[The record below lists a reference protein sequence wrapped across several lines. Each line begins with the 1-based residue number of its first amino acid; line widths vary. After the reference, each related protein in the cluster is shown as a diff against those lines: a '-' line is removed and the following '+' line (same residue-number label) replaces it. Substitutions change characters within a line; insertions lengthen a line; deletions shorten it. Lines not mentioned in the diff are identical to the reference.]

1 MHMARCG
8 NVRFDRRAV
17 ALALLALL
25 AAPAGLLAQGIDRT
39 KLAGVVVDDAQATL
53 TGEWKPST
61 SVQPFIDAG
70 YIHDDNTA
78 KGQRQV
84 RFATKLPKA
93 GEYEVRISYSTGGSR
108 ATNVPVEIHFA
119 GGMKTVKVDQR
130 KSPPGGAPFLSL
142 GKFRF
147 EAEAVVVISNK
158 DTDGHVI
165 VDAVQFLLPEQLAAA
180 KKQDA
185 SFKTAAVAKKPAA
198 KKKKPAR
205 PKQQVAVWK
214 KPDRQPVVKLS
225 SDQLDVLVT
234 RALGK
239 VPVAPPLDDEPFL
252 RRASLDLIGRQPS
265 PAEMDKFLADK
276 SPRKRAAAIDRL
288 LASDEFGKNWANY
301 WSDVISYR
309 TPQPQLTFLN
319 YTPLKK
325 WLAERFNA
333 GAGWDEIT
341 WKLITATGK
350 VKDNP
355 AATFIGFHEANTE
368 RITGETARVF
378 LGVQLTC
385 AECHDHKFESW
396 EQNQFHHLA
405 AFFARTQATLPHNDS
420 GGVEVKSKAKGEHR
434 LPDGKKQEIAP
445 AFFEADPLPMG
456 LSDIERRKALA
467 DWLTSGKSE
476 FFALAYTNRIWSRLL
491 GRGFYEP
498 ADHLSENVTPRLPEV
513 HKALAEHFDAGGYDI
528 KGLFRLI
535 ANSQAYQRSL
545 GVDEAKKKDYV
556 AAAPQQLRGDEI
568 FDSLVVALGLPNI
581 KGEQKKITGDFR
593 FPPPPKSTRDLV
605 NEAFGFDPSVDRRT
619 VPRTM
624 KQAMWM
630 MNNKQLQ
637 KEIDAD
643 PKSGTMLA
651 RLLAEEKDNRRALI
665 RLFRLALARRPGE
678 KEVEIGLSHLAEV
691 KDRGRAFEDILWSLV
706 NTAEFTTKR

>member
-1 MHMARCG
+1 MRIARSGKAC
-8 NVRFDRRAV
+8 FDLAAAV
-17 ALALLALL
+17 VALLAVL
-25 AAPAGLLAQGIDRT
+25 AAPAGLFAQGVDRT
-39 KLAGVVVDDAQATL
+39 KLVGVVVDNAQATL
-53 TGEWKPST
+53 TGKWKPST
-61 SVQPFIDAG
+61 SVPPFVDAG

-78 KGQRQV
+78 KGERQV

-93 GEYEVRISYSTGGSR
+93 GEYEVRLSYCAGGSR

-119 GGMKTVKVDQR
+119 GGMKTVTVNQR

-158 DTDGHVI
+158 DTNGHVI
-165 VDAVQFLLPEQLAAA
+165 VDAVQFLLPDQLAEA

-185 SFKTAAVAKKPAA
+185 NLKATTLAKKPAA
-198 KKKKPAR
+198 KKKPAP
-205 PKQQVAVWK
+205 PKQVAVWK
-214 KPDRQPVVKLS
+214 KPDRKPVVKLN
-225 SDQLDVLVT
+225 SDQLDALVT
-234 RALGK
+234 KALGK
-239 VPVAPPLDDEPFL
+239 APVAPPLDDEAFL
-252 RRASLDLIGRQPS
+252 RRVSLDLIGRQPS
-265 PAEMDKFLADK
+265 PAEMDKFLANK
-276 SPRKRAAAIDRL
+276 SPRKRAVTIDQL
-288 LASDEFGKNWANY
+288 LASEEFGKNWANY
-301 WSDVISYR
+301 WSDVIRYR

-319 YTPLKK
+319 YTPLKT
-325 WLAERFNA
+325 WLAERLND

-350 VKDNP
+350 VSDNP
-355 AATFIGFHEANTE
+355 AATFIGFHEANIE

-405 AFFARTQATLPHNDS
+405 AFFARTQATLPHNNS
-420 GGVEVKSKAKGEHR
+420 GAIEVKSKAKGEHR
-434 LPDGKKQEIAP
+434 LPDGRKQELAP
-445 AFFEADPLPMG
+445 AFFDSEPLAKG
-456 LSDIERRKALA
+456 LSDIDRRKALA

-476 FFALAYTNRIWSRLL
+476 FFALSYTNRIWSRLL

-513 HKALAEHFDAGGYDI
+513 HEALSEHFDAGGYNI
-528 KGLFRLI
+528 KELFRLI
-535 ANSQAYQRSL
+535 ANTQAYQRSL
-545 GVDEAKKKDYV
+545 GVGEAKKKDYI
-556 AAAPQQLRGDEI
+556 AATTQQLRGDEI
-568 FDSLVVALGLPNI
+568 FDSLVATLKLPNV
-581 KGEQKKITGDFR
+581 KGEQKKVTGDFR

-605 NEAFGFDPSVDRRT
+605 NDAFGFDPSVDLKT

-630 MNNKQLQ
+630 MNNAQLQ
-637 KEIDAD
+637 KQIDAD

-651 RLLAEEKDNRRALI
+651 QLLAEEKDDRKALV
-665 RLFRLALARRPGE
+665 RLFRLALARQPGE
-678 KEVEIGLSHLAEV
+678 KEIKIGLGHLADM
-691 KDRGRAFEDILWSLV
+691 KDRGQAFEDILWSLV